1 MEHWQLYTIL
11 AAIYMQ
17 SLLSEKTRAITGA
30 AFLVLA
36 CIYSGIELQKLIQ
49 G

>member
-17 SLLSEKTRAITGA
+17 SLIGEKIRAITA
-30 AFLVLA
+30 AGFLVLA
-36 CIYSGIELQKLIQ
+36 CLYSSIELLKLIK